1 MDYDSIIKEQ
11 MEELDLAE
19 LETHSHAAGWVDVCK
34 GWTVHEGTAQSA

>member
-19 LETHSHAAGWVDVCK
+19 LEQIGYK
-34 GWTVHEGTAQSA
+34 TVLEVYQTAYDRMYK